1 MLLSTAILVGFLGS
15 FHCLGMCAPIT
26 WAVPDN
32 STSRSKWLASKLIY
46 NFGRIITYSV
56 LGAIVGLL
64 GELIAFAGFQQWL
77 SILAGVTLIFGVVI
91 FKGEMP
97 KTAILKPLGKFMVW
111 VKTRMSKLIMAKG
124 WKANLSLGI
133 VNGFLPCGLVYV
145 ALIAA
150 VSMGD
155 VFGGAAYMALF
166 GLGTLPMMI
175 AAAVL
180 GKTAGSTFKTQVA
193 KFTPKFM
200 VILGILFVLRGLNI
214 GIPYVSPKLTT
225 STQIINCA
233 LDENESETI
242 SFLEVKKRP

>member
-15 FHCLGMCAPIT
+15 FHCLGMCAPII
-26 WAVPDN
+26 WAVPDASQN
-32 STSRSKWLASKLIY
+32 RSKWLANKLTY
-46 NFGRIITYSV
+46 NFGRVITYSV

-64 GELIAFAGFQQWL
+64 GELFAFAGFQQWL
-77 SILAGVTLIFGVVI
+77 SIIAGVAMIFGVII

-97 KTAILKPLGKFMVW
+97 KTTIFKPLAKVMVW
-111 VKTRMSKLIMAKG
+111 VKTKMSKLIMAKG

-133 VNGFLPCGLVYV
+133 VNGLLPCGLVYV
-145 ALIAA
+145 ALMAA

-155 VFGGAAYMALF
+155 FFGGAAYMALF

-180 GKTAGSTFKTQVA
+180 GKTVGHTFKAQVVR
-193 KFTPKFM
+193 FTPKLM

-214 GIPYVSPKLTT
+214 GIPYISPKLT
-225 STQIINCA
+225 SDSEIINCA
-233 LDENESETI
+233 LDENQYQTI